1 MLNKEI
7 KITVDFD
14 NTCALEDF
22 PLVGADVPYA
32 AETLKRLVSNG
43 IKLIYTVDDW
53 RALEEKLKDKGLL

>member
-32 AETLKRLVSNG
+32 VETLKRLVSTV
-43 IKLIYTVDDW
+43 IKLIYTVVVW
-53 RALEEKLKDKGLL
+53 RTLEETLTKK